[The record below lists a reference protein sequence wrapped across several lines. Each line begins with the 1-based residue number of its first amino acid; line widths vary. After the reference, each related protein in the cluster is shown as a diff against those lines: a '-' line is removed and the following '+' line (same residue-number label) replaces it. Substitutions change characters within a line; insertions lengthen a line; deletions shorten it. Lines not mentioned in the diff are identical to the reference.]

1 MKLDMIYVMMQIY
14 LKIKLSKIIVE
25 NYFSLI
31 DILKVK
37 VIIMTYNVMKN
48 VSESITLKFLD
59 LYLKVVSIMC
69 IVKYYV

>member
-1 MKLDMIYVMMQIY
+1 MIYVMMQIY